1 MSNNKNKEEK
11 NKVEQPKP
19 IITEAKPASSEEVKG
34 ETPDLVEG
42 APIPLTPF
50 KFGVK
55 ASKEG
60 SEWVEALQDPSRYI
74 ISAKLSGLAE
84 SDPEA
89 LVYCSDIP
97 EGTAGKTKETAI
109 TAKAMFTLYT
119 DGPDALLRSDFQAR
133 IQEVFLKL
141 FQDSI
146 LVNAVVTMTVFAPTG
161 GMIPLTLGFTNP
173 MVAYGKVPAE
183 SEKLLNV
190 AVAHLSKALEKK
202 VTGGIIVPD
211 TQIKMPKK
219 GDLILPG

>member
-19 IITEAKPASSEEVKG
+19 TETATEVKG
-34 ETPDLVEG
+34 EGPKLQEG

-50 KFGVK
+50 TFGTK

-60 SEWVEALQDPSRYI
+60 AEWAEDKHDPSRYI
-74 ISAKLSGLAE
+74 IAAKLSGLADT
-84 SDPEA
+84 DPTA
-89 LVYCSDIP
+89 LAFCSDIP

-109 TAKAMFTLYT
+109 TVKDMFELYT
-119 DGPDALLRSDFQAR
+119 KGPTALLRSDFQAR
-133 IQEVFLKL
+133 IQELFLQL

-146 LVNAVVTMTVFAPTG
+146 LVNATVTLTIFAPNG
-161 GMIPLTLGFTNP
+161 GMVPLTLGYLNP
-173 MVAYGKVPAE
+173 MVAYGKIPEE
-183 SEKLLNV
+183 SEKLLSL
-190 AVAHLSKALEKK
+190 AVSQLAKALEKK

-211 TQIKMPKK
+211 NQIKMPKK